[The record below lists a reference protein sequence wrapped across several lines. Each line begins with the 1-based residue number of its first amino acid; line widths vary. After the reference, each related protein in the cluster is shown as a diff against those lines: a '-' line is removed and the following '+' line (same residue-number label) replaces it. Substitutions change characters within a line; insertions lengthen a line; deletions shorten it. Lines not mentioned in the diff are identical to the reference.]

1 MFGMTSEEGT
11 SALDLLKR
19 DHQEVDKMFH
29 QFEEIKDGAGDDEK
43 ESLVTQICDALTV
56 HAQIEEQVFYPAA
69 RRALGEQE
77 GKELLD
83 EAAVEHQTLK
93 DIIGRLEAAPTDDP
107 LYDAGVKVL
116 SEYVKHHVREE
127 ENELFPKVRSSDMD
141 VMAIGRELEARKQ
154 QLQGRARRG
163 ARNGSG
169 GRRAQRD
176 REQQDRRQGE
186 AARGS
191 QSRASH

>member
-1 MFGMTSEEGT
+1 MTSEDGT

-29 QFEEIKDGAGDDEK
+29 EFEEIKDGASGDEK
-43 ESLVTQICDALTV
+43 ENLVAQICDALSV
-56 HAQIEEQVFYPAA
+56 HAQIEEQIFYPAA

-77 GKELLD
+77 GKDLID

-127 ENELFPKVRSSDMD
+127 ENELFPKVKSSEMD
-141 VMAIGRELEARKQ
+141 LMAVGEQLEARKQ
-154 QLQGRARRG
+154 QLQRRPRSSGNGSRGQRARGTPRVG
-163 ARNGSG
+163 QES
-169 GRRAQRD
+169 
-176 REQQDRRQGE
+176 
-186 AARGS
+186 
-191 QSRASH
+191 SRSSH

>member
-1 MFGMTSEEGT
+1 MFGMTNEEGT
-11 SALDLLKR
+11 NALELLKR

-43 ESLVTQICDALTV
+43 ENLVTQICDALTV
-56 HAQIEEQVFYPAA
+56 HARIEEQIFYPAA

-77 GKELLD
+77 GKDLLD

-116 SEYVKHHVREE
+116 SEYVKHHVKEE

-141 VMAIGRELEARKQ
+141 LMAVGQQLEAQKQ
-154 QLQGRARRG
+154 QLQGRTRRG

-169 GRRAQRD
+169 GRRAQRG
-176 REQQDRRQGE
+176 REQHDRDQGE
-186 AARGS
+186 AERGS
-191 QSRASH
+191 QRTSH

>member
-11 SALDLLKR
+11 NALDLLKR

-29 QFEEIKDGAGDDEK
+29 QFDEIKDGASDDEK

-56 HAQIEEQVFYPAA
+56 HAQIEEQFFYPAA
-69 RRALGEQE
+69 RRALDEEE
-77 GKELLD
+77 GKDLID

-93 DIIGRLEAAPTDDP
+93 DIIARLEAAPTDDP

-127 ENELFPKVRSSDMD
+127 ENELFPKVRSSEMD
-141 VMAIGRELEARKQ
+141 LMAVGRELEARKQ
-154 QLQGRARRG
+154 QLQRRPRSSGNGSRGHRARG
-163 ARNGSG
+163 TH
-169 GRRAQRD
+169 RAEED
-176 REQQDRRQGE
+176 
-186 AARGS
+186 S
-191 QSRASH
+191 SRSSH